1 MNKELRKFITEE
13 ILNQKLSNQFCWIL
27 NIMDYQLKI
36 LNPMLYVLNF
46 RV

>member
-1 MNKELRKFITEE
+1 
-13 ILNQKLSNQFCWIL
+13 LSNQFCWIL

-36 LNPMLYVLNF
+36 LNLMLSVLNF

>member
-1 MNKELRKFITEE
+1 
-13 ILNQKLSNQFCWIL
+13 LSNQFCWIQ

-36 LNPMLYVLNF
+36 LNLMLSVLNF